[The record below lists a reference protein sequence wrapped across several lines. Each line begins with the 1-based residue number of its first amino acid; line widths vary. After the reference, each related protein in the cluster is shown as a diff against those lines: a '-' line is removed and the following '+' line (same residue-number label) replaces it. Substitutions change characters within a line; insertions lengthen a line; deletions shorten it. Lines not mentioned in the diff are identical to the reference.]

1 MRQAKLGRTNRMKGI
16 CTAKKTTCRYMGDG
30 NILAC
35 GPGGQPLATMR
46 LENFRDGL
54 EDYAYA
60 QIYRERT
67 GANVEVPDEVAKTLG
82 DCETIDWILRLA
94 RK

>member
-1 MRQAKLGRTNRMKGI
+1 
-16 CTAKKTTCRYMGDG
+16 MGDG